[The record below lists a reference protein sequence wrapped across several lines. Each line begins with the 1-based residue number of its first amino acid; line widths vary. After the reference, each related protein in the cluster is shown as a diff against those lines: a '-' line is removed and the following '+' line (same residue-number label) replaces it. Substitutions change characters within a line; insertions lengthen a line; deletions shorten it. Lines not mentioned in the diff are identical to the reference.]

1 MSSQSTNKVAF
12 LRDRVYV
19 SLEHV
24 TDEMLEAYQTQ
35 IEVGVD
41 PYTQEP
47 LYQTLAHYEQF
58 RLSSTEGMI
67 AFNRGDMRKI
77 PIIFKDFQILDQR
90 VQVPMKAP
98 LKIVFPEGKDWRE
111 YQPDAIDAMASH
123 EFGLLQSP
131 PRSGK
136 NLMITGT
143 ICLQQQKTIVFAH
156 QTDLLLQLHDTFEEF
171 TNLKELQKRTGE
183 KIVGFAETWE
193 DFDRLDVVLCTKQTF
208 DHIDNKRWAAIMQQK
223 FGSVFVDEAHYVGGD
238 VYSRLI
244 NRFWSYYRQGVT
256 ATVHRK
262 DGLDAI
268 VEGIIGP
275 VIHKI
280 ERASVGQVPMEV
292 TIIPTNIKAGGG
304 FAAMLTTLSENEARN
319 NFILGWMRKDVEA
332 GHTIIAV
339 TDRKQHGIE
348 LSRALGELGI
358 PSVVF
363 NGNVQDR
370 NLRKN
375 VLDAI
380 RTGKAKVMIGMR
392 GMTTGLDVPR
402 ADCFYNL
409 LPSANA
415 VKKGEHAGEGGYEQQ
430 CTRVMTPFEG
440 KTKALV
446 RDFVDDFG
454 MAYACLKQREKTY
467 NRLGAT
473 IIRERGSDRYKKP
486 VVTTTSQSSTSF

>member
-1 MSSQSTNKVAF
+1 MSSQSKKVAL
-12 LRDRVYV
+12 LRDRLYV
-19 SLEHV
+19 PIEHV
-24 TDEMLEAYQTQ
+24 TDEMLEAYQTK

-41 PYTQEP
+41 PYTEEP
-47 LYQTLAHYEQF
+47 IHQTYAHYEQI
-58 RLSSTEGMI
+58 RISHDTGMI

-77 PIIFKDFQILDQR
+77 PEVFKDFQIVDER
-90 VQVPMKAP
+90 VQVPMEAP
-98 LKIVFPEGKDWRE
+98 LKIEFPEGKDWRD
-111 YQPDAIDAMASH
+111 YQPDAVDQMASH
-123 EFGLLQSP
+123 DFGVLQAP

-136 NLMITGT
+136 TLMITGS

-171 TNLKELQKRTGE
+171 TNLKELRKLTGK

-193 DFDRLDVVLCTKQTF
+193 DFDTLDVVLCTKQTF
-208 DHIDNKRWAAIMQQK
+208 DHIDNKKWAAIMQRK
-223 FGSVFVDEAHYVGGD
+223 FGAVWVDESHYLGGE

-244 NRFWSYYRQGVT
+244 NRFWAYSRQGVT

-280 ERASVGQVPMEV
+280 ERSVVGQVQMEV
-292 TIIPTNIKAGGG
+292 LVIPTRMKADGV
-304 FAAMLTTLSENEARN
+304 FAKILTTLSENEARN
-319 NFILGWMRKDVEA
+319 KLILGWMRKDVEA

-348 LSRALGELGI
+348 LSKALGEFGI
-358 PSVVF
+358 TSVVF
-363 NGNVQDR
+363 NGNVQDK
-370 NLRKN
+370 NYRKN
-375 VLDAI
+375 ILDSV

-392 GMTTGLDVPR
+392 SMTTGLDVPR

-415 VKKGEHAGEGGYEQQ
+415 VKKGENAGEGGYEQQ
-430 CTRVMTPFEG
+430 CTRVMTPFPNKE
-440 KTKALV
+440 KALV

-454 MAYACLKQREKTY
+454 MSYACYKQREKTY
-467 NRLGAT
+467 NRLGAK
-473 IIRERGSDRYKKP
+473 IIREGQGEIKP
-486 VVTTTSQSSTSF
+486 KRTATASAKDSTSF